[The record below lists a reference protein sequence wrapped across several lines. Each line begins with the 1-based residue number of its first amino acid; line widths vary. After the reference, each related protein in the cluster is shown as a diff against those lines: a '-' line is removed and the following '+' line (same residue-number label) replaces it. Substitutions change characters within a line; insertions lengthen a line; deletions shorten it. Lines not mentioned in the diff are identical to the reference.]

1 MTRHS
6 DIPTPPATTPALHVL
21 AISGS
26 TRAGSLNAQL
36 LRAAAAA
43 PPRVELVEL
52 DPAVIKAIPAFDE
65 DDEARAGGDDIPALR
80 MMRHQIAGA
89 DAVLFATPE
98 YNASVPGAL
107 KNALDW
113 ISRPIAAN
121 VLHNKPVAVIGA
133 STGLFGATWAQA
145 ELRKILQTI
154 GAKVVDRKLALARQ
168 TPRPRTCRRA
178 RSGRLDRE
186 HGDVAVRQQPVGHA
200 AMEQAAEPGDAP
212 RTGDHEVVTAVLG
225 ETGDR
230 ADRPFMEKR
239 RRD

>member
-1 MTRHS
+1 MAGHS
-6 DIPTPPATTPALHVL
+6 DIPTPPATKPALQIL

-26 TRAGSLNAQL
+26 TRAGSHNAQL

-43 PPRVELVEL
+43 LPPHVELVEL
-52 DPAVIKAIPAFDE
+52 DPALIKAIPAFDE

-80 MMRHQIAGA
+80 AMRDQIAAA

-121 VLHNKPVAVIGA
+121 VLRNKPVAVIGA
-133 STGLFGATWAQA
+133 STGLFGAAWAQA

-154 GAKVVDRKLALARQ
+154 GANVVDRELTLAQAHQQFDERGSLLAADLREQLDEHIYELLDAASAFRLTAQ
-168 TPRPRTCRRA
+168 TT
-178 RSGRLDRE
+178 S
-186 HGDVAVRQQPVGHA
+186 
-200 AMEQAAEPGDAP
+200 
-212 RTGDHEVVTAVLG
+212 
-225 ETGDR
+225 
-230 ADRPFMEKR
+230 
-239 RRD
+239 

>member
-1 MTRHS
+1 MAAHS
-6 DIPTPPATTPALHVL
+6 DIHTPPSTTPALHVL

-43 PPRVELVEL
+43 LPPSIEFVEL
-52 DPAVIKAIPAFDE
+52 DPGLIKAIPAFDE
-65 DDEARAGGDDIPALR
+65 DDEGRAGGDDIPALR
-80 MMRHQIAGA
+80 TMRDQIAGA

-121 VLHNKPVAVIGA
+121 VLRNKPVAVIGA
-133 STGLFGATWAQA
+133 STGLFGAAWAQA

-154 GAKVVDRKLALARQ
+154 GAKVVERELLLAQAHQQFDERGSLLSADLHEQLVAHICELLDAASAFRLTAQ
-168 TPRPRTCRRA
+168 TT
-178 RSGRLDRE
+178 S
-186 HGDVAVRQQPVGHA
+186 
-200 AMEQAAEPGDAP
+200 
-212 RTGDHEVVTAVLG
+212 
-225 ETGDR
+225 
-230 ADRPFMEKR
+230 
-239 RRD
+239 

>member
-1 MTRHS
+1 M
-6 DIPTPPATTPALHVL
+6 HVL

-43 PPRVELVEL
+43 LPPRVELVAL
-52 DPAVIKAIPAFDE
+52 DPALIKAIPAFDE

-80 MMRHQIAGA
+80 MMRQQIAGT

-113 ISRPIAAN
+113 ISRPIATN
-121 VLHNKPVAVIGA
+121 VLRNKPVAVIGA
-133 STGLFGATWAQA
+133 STGLFGAAWAQA

-154 GAKVVDRKLALARQ
+154 GAKVVDRELALAQAHQQFDERGSLLAADLREQ
-168 TPRPRTCRRA
+168 LVEHIDEL
-178 RSGRLDRE
+178 LDAAS
-186 HGDVAVRQQPVGHA
+186 AVHA
-200 AMEQAAEPGDAP
+200 
-212 RTGDHEVVTAVLG
+212 
-225 ETGDR
+225 
-230 ADRPFMEKR
+230 
-239 RRD
+239 

>member
-1 MTRHS
+1 MVSHS
-6 DIPTPPATTPALHVL
+6 DIPGPVSTTPVQRVL

-36 LRAAAAA
+36 LRTAATAL
-43 PPRVELVEL
+43 PPSVELVEL

-80 MMRHQIAGA
+80 MMRNQIAGA

-113 ISRPIAAN
+113 ISRPIATN
-121 VLHNKPVAVIGA
+121 VLRDKPVAVIGA
-133 STGLFGATWAQA
+133 STGLFGAAWAQA

-154 GAKVVDRKLALARQ
+154 GAKVVDRELALPQADEQFDELGLLLAGDLRNQ
-168 TPRPRTCRRA
+168 LVEHVGELLDA
-178 RSGRLDRE
+178 GR
-186 HGDVAVRQQPVGHA
+186 HVG
-200 AMEQAAEPGDAP
+200 AE
-212 RTGDHEVVTAVLG
+212 R
-225 ETGDR
+225 
-230 ADRPFMEKR
+230 
-239 RRD
+239 

>member
-1 MTRHS
+1 MATHS
-6 DIPTPPATTPALHVL
+6 DIHTPPATTPALHVL

-43 PPRVELVEL
+43 LPPSVELVEL
-52 DPAVIKAIPAFDE
+52 DPALIKAIPAFDE

-80 MMRHQIAGA
+80 TMRDKIAGA

-107 KNALDW
+107 RNALDW

-121 VLHNKPVAVIGA
+121 VLRNKPVAVIGA
-133 STGLFGATWAQA
+133 STGLFGAAWAQA

-154 GAKVVDRKLALARQ
+154 GAKVVDRELALAQADQQFDERVHCSQ
-168 TPRPRTCRRA
+168 PTCTSSSSRISASFWAPPRHFAWQPKPPPRPY
-178 RSGRLDRE
+178 GRW
-186 HGDVAVRQQPVGHA
+186 HVAG
-200 AMEQAAEPGDAP
+200 
-212 RTGDHEVVTAVLG
+212 
-225 ETGDR
+225 
-230 ADRPFMEKR
+230 
-239 RRD
+239 

>member
-1 MTRHS
+1 MAA
-6 DIPTPPATTPALHVL
+6 IPTPATTTPALRVL
-21 AISGS
+21 AVSGS

-43 PPRVELVEL
+43 LPPSVELVEL

-80 MMRHQIAGA
+80 MMRHQLARA

-113 ISRPIAAN
+113 ISRPIATN
-121 VLHNKPVAVIGA
+121 VLRDKPVAVIGA

-145 ELRKILQTI
+145 DLRKILQTI
-154 GAKVVDRKLALARQ
+154 GANVVDRELALAQAHQRFDERGSLLEADLHKQ
-168 TPRPRTCRRA
+168 LVEHIYEL
-178 RSGRLDRE
+178 LD
-186 HGDVAVRQQPVGHA
+186 A
-200 AMEQAAEPGDAP
+200 ASAFCA
-212 RTGDHEVVTAVLG
+212 
-225 ETGDR
+225 
-230 ADRPFMEKR
+230 
-239 RRD
+239 

>member
-1 MTRHS
+1 MARDA

-26 TRAGSLNAQL
+26 TRAGSLNSRL

-43 PPRVELVEL
+43 LPPSIELVVL
-52 DPAVIKAIPAFDE
+52 DPAVIKAMPAFDE

-113 ISRPIAAN
+113 ISRPIATN
-121 VLHNKPVAVIGA
+121 VLRNKPVAVIGA
-133 STGLFGATWAQA
+133 STGLFGAAWAQA

-154 GAKVVDRKLALARQ
+154 GAKVVDPSLHLRKPTSSSTSA
-168 TPRPRTCRRA
+168 
-178 RSGRLDRE
+178 G
-186 HGDVAVRQQPVGHA
+186 
-200 AMEQAAEPGDAP
+200 
-212 RTGDHEVVTAVLG
+212 
-225 ETGDR
+225 
-230 ADRPFMEKR
+230 
-239 RRD
+239 

>member
-1 MTRHS
+1 MAKHS
-6 DIPTPPATTPALHVL
+6 DIPAPTATTPALHVL

-43 PPRVELVEL
+43 LPSNVELVEL

-65 DDEARAGGDDIPALR
+65 DDEARAGGDDIPGLR
-80 MMRHQIAGA
+80 MMRHQIAWA

-113 ISRPIAAN
+113 ISRPIATN
-121 VLHNKPVAVIGA
+121 VLRNKPVAVIGA

-145 ELRKILQTI
+145 ELRKILQTV
-154 GAKVVDRKLALARQ
+154 GAKVVDRELALAQAHQQFDERGSLLASDLREQ
-168 TPRPRTCRRA
+168 LVEHIDEL
-178 RSGRLDRE
+178 LD
-186 HGDVAVRQQPVGHA
+186 A
-200 AMEQAAEPGDAP
+200 ASALCA
-212 RTGDHEVVTAVLG
+212 
-225 ETGDR
+225 
-230 ADRPFMEKR
+230 
-239 RRD
+239 